1 MIEIS
6 GQSLTKFD
14 SSSSVAKDL
23 NSIAGALAN
32 KDSTLWGAGAGAEAR
47 NRLNWIDLPKTSR
60 DLLPQL
66 DALSAWA
73 RSKNLNNFI
82 LCGMGGSSLAPEV
95 IAKTFGKKLTV
106 LDTTDPEQIQL
117 AIPENLNQTLIIVG
131 SKSGSTIETASQKA
145 LFQKLL
151 IDAKLNPQE
160 HFVIVTDP
168 GSPLDVSARSSG
180 LRVIN
185 ADPLVGGRFSAL
197 SAFGLV
203 PAALLGIDIS
213 VLLDDADS
221 AAQTFAENNSCA
233 IKIATLIF
241 EQTAQ
246 NFSLQDSGSNVP
258 GIGDWIEQLVAES
271 TGKDQKGRLPIVV
284 EGYESKVSGP
294 ALSIGFGND
303 DCDLNIHA
311 SLGEHFILWEWVTA
325 LLCRALGVDPFNQ
338 PNVTE
343 AKERTS
349 KLLNDWSENGKPS
362 NRPIFETQNLAVY
375 GDGTATELTDVL
387 RDLIGRSEKY
397 LAIMV
402 YLNREVDAEI
412 LQLREAIAEK
422 KDIGVTF
429 GWGPRFLHSTGQFH
443 KGGASNGGFLQIT
456 AEPAADIEI
465 PGQDFSFSDLLMAQ
479 ALGDGEA
486 LSSRDLPVVRVH
498 LKNRALG
505 ITSLLEAVAKI

>member
-6 GQSLTKFD
+6 GNALSKFD
-14 SSSSVAKDL
+14 SNSSVSKDL
-23 NSIAGALAN
+23 NSIAGKLAG
-32 KDSTLWGAGAGAEAR
+32 KDSTLWGAGAQAEAR

-73 RSKNLNNFI
+73 RSKKSNNFI

-95 IAKTFGKKLTV
+95 IAETFGRKLTV
-106 LDTTDPEQIQL
+106 LDTTDPEQIRL
-117 AIPENLNQTLIIVG
+117 AIPKNLNQTLIIVG

-145 LFQKLL
+145 LFEKLL
-151 IDAKLNPQE
+151 IDANLDPQE

-168 GSPLDVSARSSG
+168 GSPLDISSRSSG

-203 PAALLGIDIS
+203 PAALLGVDIS
-213 VLLDDADS
+213 VLLDDADT
-221 AAQTFAENNSCA
+221 AAETFAQKNSSP
-233 IKIATLIF
+233 IKIATLIY
-241 EQTAQ
+241 EQTTQ
-246 NFSLQDSGSNVP
+246 NFSLHDSGSNVP

-284 EGYESKVSGP
+284 QGNESKVSGP
-294 ALSIGFGND
+294 ALSIGFGNGE
-303 DCDLNIHA
+303 CDLNINA

-325 LLCRALGVDPFNQ
+325 LLCRALEVDPFNQ

-343 AKERTS
+343 AKERTG
-349 KLLNDWSENGKPS
+349 KLLNDWNENGKP
-362 NRPIFETQNLAVY
+362 NNQPIYENKDLAVY
-375 GDGTATELTDVL
+375 GESISTELAGIL

-397 LAIMV
+397 LAIMA
-402 YLNREVDAEI
+402 YLNRETDAEI
-412 LQLREAIAEK
+412 LKLREAIAK
-422 KDIGVTF
+422 KKEIGVTF

-456 AEPAADIEI
+456 AEASADIEI
-465 PGQDFSFSDLLMAQ
+465 PGKDFSFSDLLMAQ

-486 LSSRDLPVVRVH
+486 LSSRDLPVVRIH

-505 ITSLLEAVAKI
+505 ITSLLQEVAKI

>member
-6 GQSLTKFD
+6 GRSLSKFD
-14 SSSSVAKDL
+14 SNSPVAKDL
-23 NSIAGALAN
+23 NSIAGALAK
-32 KDSTLWGAGAGAEAR
+32 KDSTLWGAAAEAEAR
-47 NRLNWIDLPKTSR
+47 ERLNWIDLPQTSR

-73 RSKNLNNFI
+73 RSKNLTNFI

-95 IAKTFGKKLTV
+95 IKKTFGKKLTV
-106 LDTTDPEQIQL
+106 LDTTDPEQIKL

-145 LFQKLL
+145 LFEKLL
-151 IDAKLNPQE
+151 TDASLNPQE

-180 LRVIN
+180 LRVVS
-185 ADPLVGGRFSAL
+185 ADPYVGGRFSAL

-203 PAALLGIDIS
+203 PAALLGVDIS

-221 AAQTFAENNSCA
+221 AARTFTEKDSAA
-233 IKIATLIF
+233 IKLATLIF
-241 EQTAQ
+241 EQTTQ
-246 NFSLQDSGSNVP
+246 NFSLHDSGSNVP

-271 TGKDQKGRLPIVV
+271 TGKDQKGRLPIVI
-284 EGYESKVSGP
+284 ETRDSKVSGS
-294 ALSIGFGND
+294 ALSIGFGNGEG
-303 DCDLNIHA
+303 DLNINA

-325 LLCRALGVDPFNQ
+325 LLCRSLGVDPFNQ

-343 AKERTS
+343 AKERTG
-349 KLLNDWSENGKPS
+349 KLLNDWSKNKKPTS
-362 NRPIFETQNLAVY
+362 QPVFETEELAIY
-375 GDGTATELTDVL
+375 GVSTATELPDIL
-387 RDLIGRSEKY
+387 RDLIAHSDKY
-397 LAIMV
+397 LAIMA
-402 YLNREVDAEI
+402 YLNREADVEI
-412 LQLREAIAEK
+412 LKLREAIASR

-443 KGGASNGGFLQIT
+443 KGGANNGGFLQIT
-456 AEPAADIEI
+456 GDCASDIQI

-486 LSSRDLPVVRVH
+486 LSSRDFPVLRIH

>member
-6 GQSLTKFD
+6 GRSLTKFD

-23 NSIAGALAN
+23 NLIAGALAN
-32 KDSTLWGAGAGAEAR
+32 KDSTLWGPGAATEAR

-73 RSKNLNNFI
+73 RSKNLTNFI

-145 LFQKLL
+145 LFEKLF

-221 AAQTFAENNSCA
+221 AGQTIAENNSCA

-241 EQTAQ
+241 EQTTQ
-246 NFSLQDSGSNVP
+246 NFSLHDSGSNVP

-375 GDGTATELTDVL
+375 GDGTATKLTDVL
-387 RDLIGRSEKY
+387 RDLIDRSEKY

-402 YLNREVDAEI
+402 YLNREADVEI

-422 KDIGVTF
+422 KNIGVTF

-465 PGQDFSFSDLLMAQ
+465 PGKNFSFSDLLMAQ
-479 ALGDGEA
+479 ALGDGQA
-486 LSSRDLPVVRVH
+486 LSSRDLPLVRVH

>member
-6 GQSLTKFD
+6 GRSLTKFD

-23 NSIAGALAN
+23 NLIAGALAN
-32 KDSTLWGAGAGAEAR
+32 KDSTLWGPGAATEAR

-73 RSKNLNNFI
+73 RSKNLTNFI

-145 LFQKLL
+145 LFEKLF

-221 AAQTFAENNSCA
+221 AGQTIAENNSCA

-241 EQTAQ
+241 EQTTQ
-246 NFSLQDSGSNVP
+246 NFSLHDSGSNVP

-375 GDGTATELTDVL
+375 GDGTATKLTDVL
-387 RDLIGRSEKY
+387 RDLIDRSEKY

-402 YLNREVDAEI
+402 YLNREADVEI

-422 KDIGVTF
+422 KNIGVTF

-486 LSSRDLPVVRVH
+486 LSSRELPVVRVH

-505 ITSLLEAVAKI
+505 IRSLLEAVAKI